1 MTEPITYE
9 IELNGNVGSRSLRPL
24 IDNFSVD
31 QSENGVTRLVGSIT
45 DASQLH
51 GVIVHLASMSVEI
64 ISIAPSRN
72 CDSRRCQARI
82 EDTRTGSECHRHC
95 G

>member
-9 IELNGNVGSRSLRPL
+9 IELKGKVGSRSLRPL

-31 QSENGVTRLVGSIT
+31 RTEAGVTRLVGDIT

-51 GVIVHLASMSVEI
+51 GIVVHLASMSLEI
-64 ISIAPSRN
+64 IVDRSLSKP
-72 CDSRRCQARI
+72 RRLN
-82 EDTRTGSECHRHC
+82 
-95 G
+95 